1 MIHCAT
7 CENRPHLLHLNLD
20 PTPVDTRLPFVD
32 HILGQLILDRC
43 GAYAFARRI
52 KAFGT
57 PRDAVRAEANFDVSP
72 TPFPVPFHR
81 RAFSSVSLSNLC
93 RNLAASLTFRIEHLA
108 ELTASALR
116 HVSRFSPAT
125 LGRGSPKIFA
135 REIRERSR
143 KWTNGSAVID
153 SASPR

>member
-1 MIHCAT
+1 MKHCAT

-57 PRDAVRAEANFDVSP
+57 PRDAVRTEANFDLSP

-81 RAFSSVSLSNLC
+81 RAFSSVSLSDIC
-93 RNLAASLTFRIEHLA
+93 RDLAASLTFRIEHLA
-108 ELTASALR
+108 ELATKSLGLIPG
-116 HVSRFSPAT
+116 FSPTT

-143 KWTNGSAVID
+143 NWTNGSAVID
-153 SASPR
+153 SAPPR